1 MWEGRQPAGKLAGR
15 DRGILTR
22 QGEFMKR
29 AILVMAGCATLLA
42 GIAFAQDHEELK
54 AAMKTA
60 GAANGSLRKTIAAKD
75 SDATASTAENLAA
88 AFKTVQAHFE
98 EHHMDDGIKFAQT
111 AHKASLDLAAAAKA
125 GDWDKA
131 SDELKTL
138 GAQCQGCH
146 AAHREKLPDGTFKM
160 K

>member
-1 MWEGRQPAGKLAGR
+1 
-15 DRGILTR
+15 
-22 QGEFMKR
+22 MKKT
-29 AILVMAGCATLLA
+29 ILVMAGCVTLLLRVA
-42 GIAFAQDHEELK
+42 SAQDHAELA

-60 GAANGSLRKTIAAKD
+60 GAATGSLRKSIAAKD
-75 SDATASTAENLAA
+75 GPETAATAEKLAA
-88 AFKTVQAHFE
+88 AFKPVLAHFE

-111 AHKASLDLAAAAKA
+111 MNIASKNLAAAAKA

-131 SDELKTL
+131 SDEFKTV

-146 AAHREKLPDGTFKM
+146 AAHREKLPDGTYKM